1 MAHRL
6 GAMLVL
12 GSESLCKSTKTM
24 LWHCDFWWWRKG
36 CREAVLNIS
45 FRQKRLEQN
54 PSPSKTSRHNAP
66 WTKQSL
72 ETKRTLQSHIPSWWL
87 PKSVVVPTKK
97 VNMYIVGCFDSHFA
111 IASNW
116 LAVKRTGSHPHASR
130 LPQTRLISRYGLTM
144 SWVAW
149 VGVGKRLEKE
159 RCFFSILHNVGS
171 MTKNL
176 CKSFKSCC
184 TKIGS
189 KDLATSNDKVLKS
202 RRQKWSMTLPQTTAK
217 TQKQAIHKR
226 QFS

>member
-45 FRQKRLEQN
+45 FRQKRLEQ
-54 PSPSKTSRHNAP
+54 K
-66 WTKQSL
+66 SL
-72 ETKRTLQSHIPSWWL
+72 SIKNVEAQCAMDQAKPGNQENSAVALPSWWL

-116 LAVKRTGSHPHASR
+116 LAVKRNR
-130 LPQTRLISRYGLTM
+130 
-144 SWVAW
+144 
-149 VGVGKRLEKE
+149 
-159 RCFFSILHNVGS
+159 FSSACIQAPPNSSYFPVRTNDVLSG
-171 MTKNL
+171 MGWCGQAARKG
-176 CKSFKSCC
+176 KSF
-184 TKIGS
+184 
-189 KDLATSNDKVLKS
+189 
-202 RRQKWSMTLPQTTAK
+202 
-217 TQKQAIHKR
+217 
-226 QFS
+226 F